1 MSIIYD
7 LGLGLFASIYNLV
20 LIFGGLLIM
29 TWLIGKD
36 F

>member
-7 LGLGLFASIYNLV
+7 LGLGLLTIAANLAM
-20 LIFGGLLIM
+20 LYGGFLLM